1 MISSHLI
8 VNISTGC
15 LSDCWLRTSILCGL
29 PKRHCGKESAC
40 QCRRCKR
47 RGFDFWVE
55 KIPWS
60 RKWQPTPVF
69 LLGNSAERG
78 AWRATVHEVIKSQTQ
93 LSNSI
98 HTRTCS
104 LEQVITCWE
113 FFGHL
118 IGDETEQ
125 KERN

>member
-1 MISSHLI
+1 MVNNLPANAGDARDVGLIS
-8 VNISTGC
+8 G
-15 LSDCWLRTSILCGL
+15 LRRSPGVGNGNPLQYSCV
-29 PKRHCGKESAC
+29 R
-40 QCRRCKR
+40 
-47 RGFDFWVE
+47 
-55 KIPWS
+55 
-60 RKWQPTPVF
+60 
-69 LLGNSAERG
+69 NSAERG

-98 HTRTCS
+98 HTHTCS
-104 LEQVITCWE
+104 LEQVVMCWE